1 MGFSKFFLRSAWD
14 DERAREL
21 EAHLAIE
28 IDNHIARGMSP
39 RDARAAARRKLGN
52 VTLIREEIYRM
63 NTIGFLETILQDVRY
78 GARLLRL
85 NPAFAAVA
93 VLSLA
98 LGVGA
103 NTAIFQLLDAV
114 RIRTLP
120 VAHPE
125 ELVEIR
131 IQDGDGPNPSGSFN
145 GPHPTLT
152 NPLWE
157 RVRDRQEAFSSVF
170 AWGSTEFE
178 LSSGGESR
186 PAEGLWVSG
195 DFFNTLGVRAVLGRV
210 FSAADDRR
218 GCAGSPAVISH
229 GFWQRQYGGS
239 PSVVGRALTLDGHA
253 FDIVGVTPPGFFGVE
268 VGRDYDVAVPLCAEQ
283 YLRGARSSLDRKD
296 AWFLASIGRLKPGWS
311 IQKATAHLG
320 AISAPMFEETLPS
333 YRPEDERAYLAY
345 KLGAFPAGTGVSNL
359 RDAYESPLWLL
370 LATTALVLLVA
381 CANLANLMLARATA
395 REREIAVRLALGASR
410 LRIVRQLVA
419 ESVLMA
425 VAGAGAG
432 ALLAQWLSRSLVA
445 FLTTTDQRVLVEVA
459 VDWRVFSF
467 IGLLAAATSLI
478 FGVMPAIRA
487 TATSPGAAM
496 KAGSRGSTDTRER
509 FGLRRALVVVQV
521 ALSLV
526 LVVGALLFVRSFH
539 NLLTLDPGFKQENLL
554 IAGADLRRTGIPE
567 ARLRSVQR
575 ELLDRLRH
583 APGVEEAAQVR
594 NVPVSGSF
602 SNRNLVIDGVTRKEN
617 VNFNWVSDRFFQTM
631 GSPLLAGRDV
641 DERDTL
647 STQRVAIVTESFARV
662 FFGGQNPVGKTFQI
676 DEPPGQPRPIYQV
689 VGFTRDSKYEH
700 VRDPFEPLVF
710 VPAAQDDRPPA
721 QSVRFVVRSTPPLT
735 NVTSAIVAV
744 ARDTHPAIVVDFR
757 TMQLQVKNSLIRER
771 LMATLSGFFGGLA
784 ALIAMI
790 GLYGVMSYTVARR
803 RNEIGIR
810 MALGADRR
818 QVVRMI
824 MREAGMLLGA
834 GLIVGTLTAL
844 AAARAATTLLFGLQP
859 HDPTTLITA
868 VIALAAV
875 AALASYVPAVRASR
889 LEPTEA
895 LREE

>member
-1 MGFSKFFLRSAWD
+1 
-14 DERAREL
+14 
-21 EAHLAIE
+21 
-28 IDNHIARGMSP
+28 
-39 RDARAAARRKLGN
+39 
-52 VTLIREEIYRM
+52 
-63 NTIGFLETILQDVRY
+63 
-78 GARLLRL
+78 
-85 NPAFAAVA
+85 
-93 VLSLA
+93 
-98 LGVGA
+98 
-103 NTAIFQLLDAV
+103 
-114 RIRTLP
+114 
-120 VAHPE
+120 
-125 ELVEIR
+125 
-131 IQDGDGPNPSGSFN
+131 
-145 GPHPTLT
+145 
-152 NPLWE
+152 
-157 RVRDRQEAFSSVF
+157 
-170 AWGSTEFE
+170 
-178 LSSGGESR
+178 
-186 PAEGLWVSG
+186 
-195 DFFNTLGVRAVLGRV
+195 
-210 FSAADDRR
+210 
-218 GCAGSPAVISH
+218 
-229 GFWQRQYGGS
+229 
-239 PSVVGRALTLDGHA
+239 
-253 FDIVGVTPPGFFGVE
+253 
-268 VGRDYDVAVPLCAEQ
+268 
-283 YLRGARSSLDRKD
+283 
-296 AWFLASIGRLKPGWS
+296 
-311 IQKATAHLG
+311 
-320 AISAPMFEETLPS
+320 
-333 YRPEDERAYLAY
+333 
-345 KLGAFPAGTGVSNL
+345 
-359 RDAYESPLWLL
+359 
-370 LATTALVLLVA
+370 
-381 CANLANLMLARATA
+381 
-395 REREIAVRLALGASR
+395 
-410 LRIVRQLVA
+410 
-419 ESVLMA
+419 MA